1 MWPENKRLIPTELG
15 TIVTDIMK
23 QYFSDIVDLTFTAD
37 MEEELDEV
45 EEGKVDWHKV
55 INDFY
60 GPFKETLENAERNM
74 EKVQIVDQVSDV
86 PCDKCGAMMVYK
98 MGRYGKFLACPTSR
112 NAAIPRRC

>member
-1 MWPENKRLIPTELG
+1 MWRAKTSACIPTELG

-60 GPFKETLENAERNM
+60 GPFKETLENARAQHG
-74 EKVQIVDQVSDV
+74 K
-86 PCDKCGAMMVYK
+86 GA
-98 MGRYGKFLACPTSR
+98 RSWTRCPTCPATS
-112 NAAIPRRC
+112 AAR

>member
-1 MWPENKRLIPTELG
+1 MARENKRLIPTELG

-60 GPFKETLENAERNM
+60 GPFKRRSKTPSATWKRCR
-74 EKVQIVDQVSDV
+74 SWT
-86 PCDKCGAMMVYK
+86 
-98 MGRYGKFLACPTSR
+98 RCPMCPATS
-112 NAAIPRRC
+112 AAR